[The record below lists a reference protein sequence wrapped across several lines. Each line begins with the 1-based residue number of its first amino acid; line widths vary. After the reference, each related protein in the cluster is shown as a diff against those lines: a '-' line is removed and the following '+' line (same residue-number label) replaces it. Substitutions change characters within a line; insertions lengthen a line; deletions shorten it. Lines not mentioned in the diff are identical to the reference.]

1 MSLSFSER
9 WELIKIKCREFTQKY
24 CKQLKSKINTLKTNL
39 EQQLTKLSEELDNQ
53 VEIDDEIK
61 KDYIRIKCKL
71 AYTYKNEC
79 KGASIRSRTKW
90 LEHGERIIFYES
102 RKEKRRKEKHSK
114 TEKG

>member
-1 MSLSFSER
+1 MGHVKKGPGYWKLNTQVITDERYKNQVREIIEKIKRLSLSFSER

-71 AYTYKNEC
+71 ENTYKN
-79 KGASIRSRTKW
+79 
-90 LEHGERIIFYES
+90 
-102 RKEKRRKEKHSK
+102 
-114 TEKG
+114 